1 MAKPTKR
8 VAFSGPEAGRLGGL
22 AAASKHP
29 PEFLSERAS
38 MGGIALRTLPDM
50 RKAPEGKEA

>member
-8 VAFSGPEAGRLGGL
+8 VAFSGPAAGRLGGL
-22 AAASKHP
+22 ATASKQT

-38 MGGIALRTLPDM
+38 MGGIALRTLPDL
-50 RKAPEGKEA
+50 RKAPEGQEA